1 MKRFYAGIGSRTTPE
16 AVLNQMH
23 RLAVRLQEEGW
34 WLRSGGASGA
44 DTAFEMGA
52 GVRREIFLS
61 KQSKLHPDWYVHAE
75 QFHPAWERCT
85 RTARALHARNSPI
98 VLGENLDDPVNFVV
112 CWTPDG
118 KASGGTGQAL
128 RIAAAHGIK
137 VFNLFDPTAERA
149 LLNWAYQ
156 A

>member
-1 MKRFYAGIGSRTTPE
+1 VKSYAGIGSRETPYSVCE
-16 AVLNQMH
+16 IMTGIARDLH
-23 RLAVRLQEEGW
+23 DAGW
-34 WLRSGGASGA
+34 WLRSGGALRA
-44 DTAFEMGA
+44 NRAFEMGA
-52 GVRREIFLS
+52 GEQKQIFLAKHS
-61 KQSKLHPDWYVHAE
+61 KHHPDWYAMAE
-75 QFHPAWERCT
+75 QFHPAWERCNP
-85 RTARALHARNSPI
+85 TARALHARNCPI
-98 VLGENLDDPVNFVV
+98 VLGENLDDAVNFIA

-128 RIAAAHGIK
+128 RVAAAHGIK